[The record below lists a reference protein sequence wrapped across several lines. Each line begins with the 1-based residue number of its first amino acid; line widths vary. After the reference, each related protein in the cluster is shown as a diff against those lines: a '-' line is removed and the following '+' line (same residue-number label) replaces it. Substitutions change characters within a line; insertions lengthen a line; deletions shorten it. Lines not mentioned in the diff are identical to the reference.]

1 MVYDF
6 VSLSPRFKLA
16 SLSWSLTILG
26 LLLYVYLTEAHDPWF
41 YLMLAQQSLSWLLI
55 LSYLLLSLL
64 SWHTPGMLK
73 LLKYAFLLVSGPYLL
88 SASIYGF
95 VAGDLLSIGLYL
107 ASFIAWWLLFTVAI
121 YCTFILTL
129 EVALLHHR
137 KKKARYYAS
146 FESVSAPLIK

>member
-16 SLSWSLTILG
+16 SLIWSLTILG

-88 SASIYGF
+88 SASI
-95 VAGDLLSIGLYL
+95 GLYL